1 MAETVYFDP
10 NLPEL
15 LWHRPRALERDGEK
29 AGIYR
34 QARLTTTMR
43 ISALGLARTLFFLS
57 RGTSW
62 GALAVELCSG
72 LQLVTNS
79 PGFSLAPAV
88 LVYKSLPSSGETP

>member
-34 QARLTTTMR
+34 LARLTTTTR
-43 ISALGLARTLFFLS
+43 ISAMGRARALFFLS
-57 RGTSW
+57 CGTVW
-62 GALAVELCSG
+62 GALAVEVCSG

-79 PGFSLAPAV
+79 PGFRLAPTV
-88 LVYKSLPSSGETP
+88 LVYKNLTSFGRTP